1 MKKYIFTL
9 LLAIAGFITAYA
21 QNAETCVIVEFKS
34 GETLA
39 LALTDKPKAQFEAN
53 DLVLSSETFE
63 GRYTTTDIKR
73 FYFDEVVVG
82 IKVIEAAD
90 NLSEGEIYDANG
102 RKVANYKGTIDST
115 TLPMGVYVVKTK
127 SGKAFKVTKK

>member
-1 MKKYIFTL
+1 M
-9 LLAIAGFITAYA
+9 
-21 QNAETCVIVEFKS
+21 
-34 GETLA
+34 
-39 LALTDKPKAQFEAN
+39 
-53 DLVLSSETFE
+53 LSSETFE